1 MVLRSRAKWLYEG
14 GEKKTWR
21 FCNFEERNF
30 VQKATC
36 FIQKENDEIIHDSS
50 FITQEAKLFYEKLY
64 VPHENDIVNFG
75 MVI

>member
-1 MVLRSRAKWLYEG
+1 MKVERKKLGVFVILRKE
-14 GEKKTWR
+14 T
-21 FCNFEERNF
+21 